1 MIIPEYGRNI
11 QKMVDH
17 ATNLKDREERN
28 RCAKSII
35 QVMGSLNPHLRDV
48 ADFKHKLWDHLFI
61 MSNFKLDVDSPY
73 DKPSPEVLA
82 EKPESLTYPATGY
95 KYRHYGKIVQD
106 LIKKAIDH
114 EEGKDKEQFVGV
126 LLNLMKRT
134 YLTWNNNSVTDEQII
149 SDMKELSNGKLVV
162 PEGFEFENTAE
173 IVNRNF
179 QKPRRSNRPKNGRQN
194 HRRQKKN

>member
-1 MIIPEYGRNI
+1 M
-11 QKMVDH
+11 
-17 ATNLKDREERN
+17 
-28 RCAKSII
+28 
-35 QVMGSLNPHLRDV
+35 
-48 ADFKHKLWDHLFI
+48 
-61 MSNFKLDVDSPY
+61 
-73 DKPSPEVLA
+73 A
-82 EKPESLTYPATGY
+82 EKPEALAYPETKF

-134 YLTWNNNSVTDEQII
+134 YLMWNNNSVTDDQII
-149 SDMKELSNGKLVV
+149 SDLKELSNGKLEV
-162 PEGFEFENTAE
+162 PEGFEFDNTAE

-194 HRRQKKN
+194 HRRGKKN

>member
-1 MIIPEYGRNI
+1 
-11 QKMVDH
+11 MVDH
-17 ATNLKDREERN
+17 ATQIKDREERN

-73 DKPSPEVLA
+73 DKPSPDILE
-82 EKPESLTYPATGY
+82 EKPEMVSYPETKF

-106 LIKKAIDH
+106 LIKKAVDH
-114 EEGKDKEQFVGV
+114 EEGKDKEQFIVV

-134 YLTWNNNSVTDEQII
+134 YLIWNNNSVSDEQII
-149 SDMKELSNGKLVV
+149 ADMRELSNGKLSA
-162 PEGFEFENTAE
+162 PEGFEFESTSD
-173 IVNRNF
+173 IISRNF
-179 QKPRRSNRPKNGRQN
+179 QKKRRSGKNNGRSN
-194 HRRQKKN
+194 HRRKKN